1 MILYDPK
8 TREAWLKLRLNGIG
22 GSDAGTVLGLNKYK
36 TNIELWEEKTGRAK
50 SEFTGNE
57 ATRYGHDAEEHIRAL
72 FHLDHPD
79 LNLDYHEF
87 RMHGNEK
94 YPFMYATLDG
104 ELTGYGKKGILEIK
118 TATIQN
124 NGQWSEW
131 ENRIP
136 DTYYAQVV
144 HQLTVTVGL
153 CLRQSISPVLYTRR
167 AQSDGQRLLYRSQR
181 CRTRCRSTY
190 KSRNRVLGL
199 RDNRQRTGTHT
210 SGNIKQKGILKWNF

>member
-8 TREAWLKLRLNGIG
+8 TREAWLTLRRGGIG

-36 TNIELWEEKTGRAK
+36 TNLELWEEKTGRAQ
-50 SEFTGNE
+50 SEFTGNA
-57 ATRYGHDAEEHIRAL
+57 ATQYGQKAEEHIRAL

-79 LNLDYHEF
+79 YNLDYHEF

-104 ELTGYGKKGILEIK
+104 ELTGYGRKGILEIK

-124 NGQWSEW
+124 NGQWREW

-136 DTYYAQVV
+136 DTYFAQVV
-144 HQLTVTVGL
+144 HQLTVTEWDFAYVRAYLRYYSQHGELRATIRDYYIDADDIKNDAAALIEAETKFWDCVISGREPGL
-153 CLRQSISPVLYTRR
+153 
-167 AQSDGQRLLYRSQR
+167 
-181 CRTRCRSTY
+181 
-190 KSRNRVLGL
+190 
-199 RDNRQRTGTHT
+199 
-210 SGNIKQKGILKWNF
+210 ILPEI

>member
-8 TREAWLKLRLNGIG
+8 TREAWLTLRRGGIG

-36 TNIELWEEKTGRAK
+36 TNLELWEEKTGRAE

-57 ATRYGHDAEEHIRAL
+57 ATRYGQKAEEHIRAL

-79 LNLDYHEF
+79 YNLDYHEF

-124 NGQWSEW
+124 NGQWREW

-136 DTYYAQVV
+136 DTYFAQVV
-144 HQLTVTVGL
+144 HQLTVTEWDFAYVRAYLRYYSQHGELRATIRDYYIDADDIKNDAAALIEAETKFWDCVISGREPGL
-153 CLRQSISPVLYTRR
+153 
-167 AQSDGQRLLYRSQR
+167 
-181 CRTRCRSTY
+181 
-190 KSRNRVLGL
+190 
-199 RDNRQRTGTHT
+199 
-210 SGNIKQKGILKWNF
+210 ILPEI

>member
-8 TREAWLKLRLNGIG
+8 TREAWLTLRRGGIG

-36 TNIELWEEKTGRAK
+36 TNLELWEEKTGRAE

-79 LNLDYHEF
+79 YNLDYHEF

-104 ELTGYGKKGILEIK
+104 ELTGYGRKGILEIK

-124 NGQWSEW
+124 NGQWREW

-136 DTYYAQVV
+136 DTYFAQVV
-144 HQLTVTVGL
+144 HQLTVTEWDFAYVRAYLRYYSQHGELRATIRDYYIDADDIKNDAAALIEAETKFWDCVISGREPGL
-153 CLRQSISPVLYTRR
+153 
-167 AQSDGQRLLYRSQR
+167 
-181 CRTRCRSTY
+181 
-190 KSRNRVLGL
+190 
-199 RDNRQRTGTHT
+199 
-210 SGNIKQKGILKWNF
+210 ILPEI

>member
-8 TREAWLKLRLNGIG
+8 TREAWLTLRRGGIG

-36 TNIELWEEKTGRAK
+36 TNLELWEEKTGRAE

-57 ATRYGHDAEEHIRAL
+57 ATRYGQKAEEHIRAL

-79 LNLDYHEF
+79 YNLDYHEF

-104 ELTGYGKKGILEIK
+104 ELTGNGKKGVLEIK

-144 HQLTVTVGL
+144 HQLTVTEWDFAYVRAYLRYYKDGDLRATIRDYYIDADDIKNDAAALIEAETKFWDCVISGREPGL
-153 CLRQSISPVLYTRR
+153 
-167 AQSDGQRLLYRSQR
+167 
-181 CRTRCRSTY
+181 
-190 KSRNRVLGL
+190 
-199 RDNRQRTGTHT
+199 
-210 SGNIKQKGILKWNF
+210 ILPEI

>member
-36 TNIELWEEKTGRAK
+36 TNLELWEEKTGRAE

-57 ATRYGHDAEEHIRAL
+57 ATRYGQKAEEHIRAL

-79 LNLDYHEF
+79 YNLDYHEF

-104 ELTGYGKKGILEIK
+104 ELTGYGRKGILEIK

-124 NGQWSEW
+124 NGQWREW

-136 DTYYAQVV
+136 DTYFAQVV
-144 HQLTVTVGL
+144 HQLTVTEWDFAYVRAYLRYYSQHGELRATIRDYYIDADDIKNDAAALIEAETKFWDCVISGREPGL
-153 CLRQSISPVLYTRR
+153 
-167 AQSDGQRLLYRSQR
+167 
-181 CRTRCRSTY
+181 
-190 KSRNRVLGL
+190 
-199 RDNRQRTGTHT
+199 
-210 SGNIKQKGILKWNF
+210 ILPEI

>member
-79 LNLDYHEF
+79 YNLDYHEF

-124 NGQWSEW
+124 NGQWREW

-136 DTYYAQVV
+136 DTYFAQVV
-144 HQLTVTVGL
+144 HQLTVTEWDFAYVRAYLRYYSQHGELRATIRDYYIDADDIKNDAAALIEAETKFWDCVISGREPGL
-153 CLRQSISPVLYTRR
+153 
-167 AQSDGQRLLYRSQR
+167 
-181 CRTRCRSTY
+181 
-190 KSRNRVLGL
+190 
-199 RDNRQRTGTHT
+199 
-210 SGNIKQKGILKWNF
+210 ILPEI

>member
-36 TNIELWEEKTGRAK
+36 TNLELWEEKTGRAE

-57 ATRYGHDAEEHIRAL
+57 ATRYGQKAEEHIRAL

-79 LNLDYHEF
+79 YNLDYHEF

-104 ELTGYGKKGILEIK
+104 ELTGYGRKGILEIK

-124 NGQWSEW
+124 NGQWREW

-136 DTYYAQVV
+136 DTYFAQVV
-144 HQLTVTVGL
+144 HQLTVTEWDFAYVRAYLRYYTHGELRATVRDYYIEASEIEHDAEALIKAETEFWDCVTTGREPGL
-153 CLRQSISPVLYTRR
+153 
-167 AQSDGQRLLYRSQR
+167 
-181 CRTRCRSTY
+181 
-190 KSRNRVLGL
+190 
-199 RDNRQRTGTHT
+199 
-210 SGNIKQKGILKWNF
+210 ILPEI

>member
-8 TREAWLKLRLNGIG
+8 TREAWLTLRRGGIG

-36 TNIELWEEKTGRAK
+36 TNLELWEEKTGRAE

-57 ATRYGHDAEEHIRAL
+57 ATRYGQKAEEHIRAL

-79 LNLDYHEF
+79 YNLDYHEF

-104 ELTGYGKKGILEIK
+104 ELTGYGKKGVLEIK

-124 NGQWSEW
+124 NGQWREW

-136 DTYYAQVV
+136 DTYFAQVV
-144 HQLTVTVGL
+144 HQLTVTEWDFAYVRAYLRYYSQHGELRATIRDYYIDADDIKNDAAALIEAETKFWDCVISGREPGL
-153 CLRQSISPVLYTRR
+153 
-167 AQSDGQRLLYRSQR
+167 
-181 CRTRCRSTY
+181 
-190 KSRNRVLGL
+190 
-199 RDNRQRTGTHT
+199 
-210 SGNIKQKGILKWNF
+210 ILPEI

>member
-8 TREAWLKLRLNGIG
+8 TREAWLTLRRGGIG

-36 TNIELWEEKTGRAK
+36 TNLELWEEKTGRAE

-57 ATRYGHDAEEHIRAL
+57 ATRYGQKAEEHIRAL

-79 LNLDYHEF
+79 YNLDYHEF

-104 ELTGYGKKGILEIK
+104 ELTGYGRKGILEIK

-124 NGQWSEW
+124 NGQWREW

-136 DTYYAQVV
+136 DTYFAQVV
-144 HQLTVTVGL
+144 HQLTVTEWDFAYVRAYLRYYSQHGELRATIRDYYIDADDIKNDAAALIEAETKFWDCVISGREPGL
-153 CLRQSISPVLYTRR
+153 
-167 AQSDGQRLLYRSQR
+167 
-181 CRTRCRSTY
+181 
-190 KSRNRVLGL
+190 
-199 RDNRQRTGTHT
+199 
-210 SGNIKQKGILKWNF
+210 ILPEI

>member
-8 TREAWLKLRLNGIG
+8 TREAWLTLRRGGIG

-36 TNIELWEEKTGRAK
+36 TNLELWEEKTGRAE

-57 ATRYGHDAEEHIRAL
+57 ATRYGQKAEEHIRAL

-79 LNLDYHEF
+79 YNLDYHEF

-104 ELTGYGKKGILEIK
+104 ELTGYGRKGILEIK

-124 NGQWSEW
+124 NGQWREW

-136 DTYYAQVV
+136 DTYFAQVV
-144 HQLTVTVGL
+144 HQLTVTEWDFAYVRAY
-153 CLRQSISPVLYTRR
+153 LRYYKDGELR
-167 AQSDGQRLLYRSQR
+167 A
-181 CRTRCRSTY
+181 TI
-190 KSRNRVLGL
+190 
-199 RDNRQRTGTHT
+199 RDYYIDAD
-210 SGNIKQKGILKWNF
+210 NIKNDAAALIEAETKFWDCVISGREPGLILPEI

>member
-8 TREAWLKLRLNGIG
+8 TREAWLTLRRGGIG

-36 TNIELWEEKTGRAK
+36 TNLELWEEKTGRAE

-57 ATRYGHDAEEHIRAL
+57 ATRYGQKAEEHIRAL

-79 LNLDYHEF
+79 YNLDYHEF

-104 ELTGYGKKGILEIK
+104 ELTGNGKKGVLEIK

-144 HQLTVTVGL
+144 HQLTVTEWDFAYVRAYLRYYTHGELRATIRDYYIDADDIKNDAAALIEAETKFWDCVISGREPGL
-153 CLRQSISPVLYTRR
+153 
-167 AQSDGQRLLYRSQR
+167 
-181 CRTRCRSTY
+181 
-190 KSRNRVLGL
+190 
-199 RDNRQRTGTHT
+199 
-210 SGNIKQKGILKWNF
+210 ILPEI

>member
-8 TREAWLKLRLNGIG
+8 TREAWLTLRRGGIG

-36 TNIELWEEKTGRAK
+36 TNLELWEEKTGRAE

-57 ATRYGHDAEEHIRAL
+57 ATRYGQKAEEHIRAL

-79 LNLDYHEF
+79 YNLDYHEF

-104 ELTGYGKKGILEIK
+104 ELTGYGRKGILEIK

-124 NGQWSEW
+124 NGQWREW

-136 DTYYAQVV
+136 DTYFAQVV
-144 HQLTVTVGL
+144 HQLTVTEWDFAYVRAYLRYYSQHGELRATIRDYYIDADDIKNDAAALIEAETKFWDCVISGREPGL
-153 CLRQSISPVLYTRR
+153 
-167 AQSDGQRLLYRSQR
+167 
-181 CRTRCRSTY
+181 
-190 KSRNRVLGL
+190 
-199 RDNRQRTGTHT
+199 
-210 SGNIKQKGILKWNF
+210 ILPER